1 MRTMSY
7 PASTQSNISGPGG
20 PAAEPVS
27 VVMPVRNEERHLAES
42 VRSVLG
48 QDYPGELEVVL
59 AVGPS
64 RDRTLQVSESL
75 AAADSRVTVVPNPT
89 GRIPC
94 GVNAAIKASRH
105 SIVARVDGHALL
117 PQGYLSA
124 AVRALRQTG
133 ADNVGGIMAA
143 EGVTTFQQA
152 VAWAMTSRFGVGAA
166 KFHTGGRPGPVD
178 SVYLGVYRRA
188 AIERVGGYDESYLRA
203 EDWELNHRIRLA
215 GGMIWF
221 LPDLLVSYRPRAS
234 VPTLGSQ
241 YFYYGRW
248 RRVVARQHSG
258 TINPRYLA
266 PPLAVLA
273 MLAGTLIGVAGLV
286 GLAAASGWIWPVL
299 AIAGFAVPAMYLA
312 GVLGVAASALRLLRL
327 PVAIRLPLALATM
340 HVCWGI
346 GFLTSPR
353 SLMPGRGT
361 APRRLADSSGETA
374 VLRPAGQ
381 ALRPAAGSPPAQ
393 GHPGM

>member
-1 MRTMSY
+1 
-7 PASTQSNISGPGG
+7 
-20 PAAEPVS
+20 
-27 VVMPVRNEERHLAES
+27 
-42 VRSVLG
+42 
-48 QDYPGELEVVL
+48 
-59 AVGPS
+59 
-64 RDRTLQVSESL
+64 
-75 AAADSRVTVVPNPT
+75 
-89 GRIPC
+89 
-94 GVNAAIKASRH
+94 
-105 SIVARVDGHALL
+105 
-117 PQGYLSA
+117 
-124 AVRALRQTG
+124 
-133 ADNVGGIMAA
+133 
-143 EGVTTFQQA
+143 
-152 VAWAMTSRFGVGAA
+152 
-166 KFHTGGRPGPVD
+166 
-178 SVYLGVYRRA
+178 
-188 AIERVGGYDESYLRA
+188 
-203 EDWELNHRIRLA
+203 WELNHRIRLA

-266 PPLAVLA
+266 PPLAVLT

-312 GVLGVAASALRLLRL
+312 GVLGVTASALRLL
-327 PVAIRLPLALATM
+327 RLPLALATM

-374 VLRPAGQ
+374 ALRPAGQ
-381 ALRPAAGSPPAQ
+381 A
-393 GHPGM
+393 